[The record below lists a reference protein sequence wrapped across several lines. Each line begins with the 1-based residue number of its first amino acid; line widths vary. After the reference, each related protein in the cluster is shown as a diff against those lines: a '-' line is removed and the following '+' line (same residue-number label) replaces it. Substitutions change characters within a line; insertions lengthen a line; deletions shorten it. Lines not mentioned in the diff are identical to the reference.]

1 MKHKQRTIAMALTS
15 VMLTGVVAGCS
26 SAGNKPEATGDGG
39 TGAIKPATYTWLVGD
54 RIEGPIRQDW
64 EIFKEI
70 EKKTGAKIEFQAVPA
85 TSLEEKKKILIAT
98 NSVPDI
104 MHITNQEGREQGPEG
119 VFLNLKTYLDKAPN
133 IKKYFDENPEAKAL
147 ATAADGGIY
156 TVPNLDS
163 YIGGKG
169 FDHAWYL
176 RKDLLDKYGL
186 KVPTNMD
193 EFYQV
198 LKGLKQ
204 QNPDSYPLTM
214 FPPATEKKMGLYTV
228 FLRAFT
234 GIQGLI
240 NLNPDNDTY
249 TFAGYQK
256 GFKETL
262 QYLNKLYSEKLLDPE
277 YSLLT
282 RAQFDERLISNKSF
296 VTFVWKAD
304 IEDIAEKARKASG
317 NAEYNMEG
325 FMQVT
330 APNVKNYQFARSV
343 VNVNGIALSNKVKDK
358 EAAVKLLDFLVGDE
372 GKKLLSLGIEGKT
385 YQMVDGKPR
394 YLESFGTSPFNGL
407 RKDYGVWFPGIGS
420 DFALARLAWES
431 ALNPRTKKVNEA
443 YEPIIVPAPR
453 GYAKTKEEQELEK
466 SKLSN
471 LDKYMDQ
478 KMAEF
483 VVGKTPVND
492 DTIKEFI
499 DQTKKLGLDEILTMY
514 NTAYKRTYGGK

>member
-1 MKHKQRTIAMALTS
+1 MNQKKRKIAMALTS
-15 VMLTGVVAGCS
+15 VMLTGVVAGCGS
-26 SAGNKPEATGDGG
+26 SGEKPAATGTGSAGE
-39 TGAIKPATYTWLVGD
+39 IKPATYTWLVGD

-85 TSLEEKKKILIAT
+85 TSLAEKKKILIAT

-119 VFLNLKTYLDKAPN
+119 VFLNLKDHLDQAPN
-133 IKKYFDENPEAKAL
+133 IKKYFEDNPEAKAI

-156 TVPNLDS
+156 AVPNLDS
-163 YIGGKG
+163 YVGGKG

-186 KVPTNMD
+186 KMPTNMD
-193 EFYQV
+193 EFYQL
-198 LKGLKQ
+198 LKAFKQ
-204 QNPDSYPLTM
+204 QNPESYPLTM

-228 FLRAFT
+228 FLRSFT

-240 NLNPDNDTY
+240 NMNPDNQEY
-249 TFAGYQK
+249 AFAGYQK
-256 GFKETL
+256 GFKEAL
-262 QYLNKLYSEKLLDPE
+262 EYMNKLYSEKLLDPE

-282 RAQFDERLISNKSF
+282 RAQYDERLISNKSF
-296 VTFVWKAD
+296 VTYVWKAD
-304 IEDIAEKARKASG
+304 IEDVTVKARKANS
-317 NAEYNMEG
+317 NPDFNMEG
-325 FMQVT
+325 FKQVT
-330 APNVKNYQFARSV
+330 APNVKDYQFARSV
-343 VNVNGIALSNKVKDK
+343 VNANGIALSSKVKDK
-358 EAAVKLLDFLVGDE
+358 QAAVKLLDFLIGDE

-407 RKDYGVWFPGIGS
+407 RKDFGVWFPGIGS

-431 ALNPRTKKVNEA
+431 ALNPNTKKVNDA
-443 YEPIIVPAPR
+443 YEPIIIPAPR
-453 GYAKTKEEQELEK
+453 GYVKNKEEQDLEK

-471 LDKYMDQ
+471 LEKYMDQ

-483 VVGKTPVND
+483 VVGKAPIND
-492 DTIKEFI
+492 DTIKQFI
-499 DQTKKLGLDEILTMY
+499 DQCKKLGLDEIITMY
-514 NTAYKRTYGGK
+514 NTAYKRTYGTK